1 MGVGKSD
8 LEGRVN
14 IGDINEQVFA
24 VGNWA
29 QFPSAIGES
38 HPERH

>member
-1 MGVGKSD
+1 MGVGKRD

-14 IGDINEQVFA
+14 IGDINEQVFD